1 MAPSVPRLGGAYT
14 EQAENSRGMDADDVA
29 IAIRRGTAADRSFVG
44 DLGKR
49 VAETSIS
56 AIRPVDVGSVEA
68 AFDRLT
74 HFVYGRRHE
83 VLIAHEGQR
92 RLGFLLLLLDL
103 ADEVTNSDQAFIA
116 YMAVEPG
123 EQGRGVGSALVAGA
137 EDLARAFGLPHLS
150 LMVTEDNAAAQRL
163 YARAGLVT
171 ERRMLTKPL

>member
-1 MAPSVPRLGGAYT
+1 
-14 EQAENSRGMDADDVA
+14 MDVGTP
-29 IAIRRGTAADRSFVG
+29 IAIRRGTPADRAFVR
-44 DLGKR
+44 DLGRR
-49 VAETSIS
+49 VADTSIS
-56 AIRPVDVGSVEA
+56 AVRPVPLVAVED

-83 VLIAHEGQR
+83 LLVAHDGER

-103 ADEVTNSDQAFIA
+103 PDEVTNGEQAFVA
-116 YMAVEPG
+116 YMAVEPA
-123 EQGRGVGSALVAGA
+123 EQGRGIGAALVAGA
-137 EDLARAFGLPHLS
+137 EDLARALGLPYLS

>member
-1 MAPSVPRLGGAYT
+1 
-14 EQAENSRGMDADDVA
+14 MDAA
-29 IAIRRGTAADRSFVG
+29 EQIAIRRGTAAERTFVR

-49 VAETSIS
+49 VAATSVS
-56 AIRPVDVGSVEA
+56 AVRPVALVSVES

-74 HFVYGRRHE
+74 EFVYGRRHE
-83 VLIAHEGQR
+83 LLIAHEGER

-103 ADEVTNSDQAFIA
+103 PDEVTNGDQAFVA
-116 YMAVEPG
+116 YMAVEPA
-123 EQGRGVGSALVAGA
+123 EQGRGVGAALVAGA
-137 EDLARAFGLPHLS
+137 EDLARAFGLPYLS

>member
-1 MAPSVPRLGGAYT
+1 
-14 EQAENSRGMDADDVA
+14 MDADDVA

-49 VAETSIS
+49 VAATSIS
-56 AIRPVDVGSVEA
+56 AIRPVEIASVES

-83 VLIAHEGQR
+83 LLVAHDGGR

-103 ADEVTNSDQAFIA
+103 PDEVTNSDQAFIA